1 MRRETENV
9 VLLIVGIS
17 VAMVTI
23 TGAYTRYVKPGMLP
37 WLAVSAVILIGL
49 ALIAMLRDIRG
60 GQAHD
65 HPGHAHR
72 SGIVWL
78 LVIPVVLLVFVVP
91 PALSAK
97 ATPPATVSVTEAQS
111 FPPLPA
117 GPSPTVA
124 LPEVL
129 MRIAVGAVGG
139 LDGKQITTTGFTMRD
154 GERVYLAKIVIFCCA
169 ADAQL
174 ARLQL
179 SGPAAPVAAGLP
191 ENTWVRVEGVV
202 PPGQRYS
209 GTDSVP
215 TFEVSSV
222 VRIDPPA
229 NTYGS

>member
-1 MRRETENV
+1 MRRETENTL
-9 VLLIVGIS
+9 LLIVGIA

-37 WLAVSAVILIGL
+37 WLALSATMLIAL
-49 ALIAMLRDIRG
+49 ALIAIARDIRG

-65 HPGHAHR
+65 HGGHSHR
-72 SGIVWL
+72 NGIVWL
-78 LVIPVVLLVFVVP
+78 LAVPVVLLIFVVP

-97 ATPPATVSVTEAQS
+97 TTPPATVSVTEAQS

-117 GPSPTVA
+117 GPSPTVP

-129 MRIAVGAVGG
+129 MRIAVGPVGG
-139 LDGKQITTTGFTMRD
+139 LDGKRITVTGFTMHEGD
-154 GERVYLAKIVIFCCA
+154 RVDLAKIVIVCCA

-179 SGPAAPVAAGLP
+179 SGPAAAVAAGLP
-191 ENTWVRVEGVV
+191 DNSWLRIEGVV

-215 TFEVSSV
+215 KLEVSSV

-229 NTYGS
+229 NTYG